1 MINISFTQR
10 RSIRSGDLFPKD
22 FTLDNY
28 ASALSSQLPYLGT
41 SLLVAIG
48 CVILTLAIA
57 LPSSYAIVFLEFK
70 GSKSMNFL
78 LIVAQMIPAVVMSLG
93 FYQIY
98 NDIGLLDK
106 CIPGLIVADSTLF
119 SILSGRLQKKSMPV
133 SFSSSLM
140 DTT

>member
-1 MINISFTQR
+1 MKHRSSWWKTLIGIILTLIMLFPVYWMINISFTQR

-70 GSKSMNFL
+70 GSKSMT
-78 LIVAQMIPAVVMSLG
+78 S
-93 FYQIY
+93 
-98 NDIGLLDK
+98 
-106 CIPGLIVADSTLF
+106 C
-119 SILSGRLQKKSMPV
+119 
-133 SFSSSLM
+133 
-140 DTT
+140 